1 MAVSSIIGQLIT
13 YLTMPI
19 LARIFD
25 PHAFSLYAD
34 FFAWVIPLSV
44 LNTLRVEYAIPS
56 FAKKTEQYRTAYDA
70 IIISLINTII
80 FTIPFVIYTLISS
93 NSSWYY
99 ALIPSAALL
108 NSMPQVLFFLVTKQL
123 KTNQTGLY
131 RIINSL
137 ANQLLSILFGLLLK
151 DVLGLILGFIIGQLV
166 GMLVLC
172 FGQVHLI
179 WQQRTKFS
187 PLLLLKNY
195 KEFMLFNTPMGVL
208 EVLQISSIILLISY
222 YFGDPF
228 PGYFYLTWR
237 VLQAPINLISN
248 NAYLVNYHHCSELK
262 TKSLPY
268 NKLII
273 DQFKILFGIA
283 IIISFVIFLFG
294 KEIFS
299 ILLGENFSY
308 SGQLAGNLVVL
319 FSMQFA
325 INPFSFVAILENKQ
339 RELLIRYG
347 AQFLLNT
354 LCFVVLANLNFNIE
368 ITLTAFSVLG
378 AIFHAYNFYWYF
390 KLARNGQ

>member
-1 MAVSSIIGQLIT
+1 
-13 YLTMPI
+13 
-19 LARIFD
+19 
-25 PHAFSLYAD
+25 
-34 FFAWVIPLSV
+34 
-44 LNTLRVEYAIPS
+44 
-56 FAKKTEQYRTAYDA
+56 
-70 IIISLINTII
+70 
-80 FTIPFVIYTLISS
+80 
-93 NSSWYY
+93 
-99 ALIPSAALL
+99 
-108 NSMPQVLFFLVTKQL
+108 
-123 KTNQTGLY
+123 
-131 RIINSL
+131 
-137 ANQLLSILFGLLLK
+137 
-151 DVLGLILGFIIGQLV
+151 
-166 GMLVLC
+166 
-172 FGQVHLI
+172 
-179 WQQRTKFS
+179 
-187 PLLLLKNY
+187 
-195 KEFMLFNTPMGVL
+195 MGVL
-208 EVLQISSIILLISY
+208 EVLQISSTILLISY

-299 ILLGENFSY
+299 LLLGENFSY

-319 FSMQFA
+319 YSMQFA

-354 LCFVVLANLNFNIE
+354 LCFVVLANLNFDIE
-368 ITLTAFSVLG
+368 ITLTTFSVLG

-390 KLARNGQ
+390 KLAKNEQ